1 MKPESLLHAADA
13 LPAQI
18 GHAAD
23 ALPAQIGRAATRHR
37 GGLVVGI
44 VLALATFGITA
55 IAIAPLTPDATR
67 IPTRIVNETVTSEP
81 LGPQISALT
90 NHEFTLWRSDVT
102 RGTDSPE
109 SLLARLGVVD
119 RLAADFIRKDATA
132 RLLLAGRG
140 GKMVRAEVAADG
152 TLQSLVARYPSA
164 DGAQALSH
172 FTRLSLRRFEGRWLA
187 MQQTAPLGYQVR
199 LASGTIR
206 STLYGA
212 TDESGIPDAVASQLA
227 EIFSADVDFHRELK
241 RGDTFS
247 VVYQSLTADGE
258 PVAWNEGA
266 GRVLAAQFVNG
277 RRVHDA
283 VWFVGNDGKGAYWS
297 LDGQSRQRSFLAS
310 PMEFSRVTSGFAMRM
325 HPILQRMKAHRGVD
339 YAAPTGTPVRA
350 VGEGS
355 VSFAGWKN
363 GYGKVVEVQHSN
375 NKSTLY
381 AHLSRIDV
389 RKGQRIDQGTRV
401 GLVGMTGWA
410 TGPHL
415 HFEFLV
421 GGVHQ
426 DPLTL
431 ARSSQPLNLDLA
443 SRLRFNEV
451 AAATRNTLEVA
462 ATMGRSYALA
472 Q

>member
-1 MKPESLLHAADA
+1 VSLLHAADA

-18 GHAAD
+18 EQAA
-23 ALPAQIGRAATRHR
+23 ARHR
-37 GGLVVGI
+37 RGLVMGI

-55 IAIAPLTPDATR
+55 IAIAPLTPDAAK
-67 IPTRIVNETVTSEP
+67 IPQRLVTETVNPEP
-81 LGPQISALT
+81 LGPQIAALT
-90 NHEFTLWRSDVT
+90 NHEFSLWRSDVT

-119 RLAADFIRKDATA
+119 RQAAEFMRRDGTA
-132 RLLLAGRG
+132 RQLLSGRG

-152 TLQSLVARYPSA
+152 TLQSLVARYPTA

-172 FTRLSLRRFEGRWLA
+172 FSRLTLRRFEGRWLA
-187 MQQTAPLGYQVR
+187 MQQTAPLGHQVR

-206 STLYGA
+206 STLYAA
-212 TDESGIPDAVASQLA
+212 TDEAGIPDAVASQLA
-227 EIFSADVDFHRELK
+227 EIFSGDVDFHRELK

-247 VVYQSLTADGE
+247 LVYQSLTADGE

-283 VWFVGNDGKGAYWS
+283 AWFVANDGRGGYWS
-297 LDGQSRQRSFLAS
+297 LDGRSRQRSFLAS

-339 YAAPTGTPVRA
+339 YAAPAGTGVRV
-350 VGEGS
+350 VGEGT
-355 VSFAGWKN
+355 VTFAGWKN
-363 GYGKVVEVQHSN
+363 GYGKVVEVQHAN
-375 NKSTLY
+375 NKATLY

-389 RKGQRIDQGTRV
+389 KKGQRIEQGTRI

-421 GGVHQ
+421 AGLHQ

-431 ARSSQPLNLDLA
+431 ARSSQPLALDLA
-443 SRLRFNEV
+443 SRLRFNE
-451 AAATRNTLEVA
+451 ASQTMRDTLEVA
-462 ATMGRSYALA
+462 ATLGRSYALA
-472 Q
+472 E